1 MKNISELCSL
11 EDVNGIIIL
20 NNIKLLDKPII
31 ENNTTILKII
41 CDKNL
46 KFYLKKIEK
55 LLENSINFNINFD
68 LESKNDY
75 YNLVINKKINKI
87 VNQLNINNF
96 YNIGVRLLLEDKMW
110 ILESIEIEDDD
121 IDEDIVDYQEL
132 QEDLLL
138 KLNIKINNIQKE
150 SEILNYSLDKF
161 NNLKKQLSESFNK
174 QEIENYYNLIN

>member
-1 MKNISELCSL
+1 MKNISELSSL
-11 EDVNGIIIL
+11 EEVNGIIIL

-31 ENNTTILKII
+31 EDNTTILKII

-96 YNIGVRLLLEDKMW
+96 YNIGVRLLLEQHMW
-110 ILESIEIEDDD
+110 ILESIEIEDED
-121 IDEDIVDYQEL
+121 IDEDIVDYHEL
-132 QEDLLL
+132 KEDLLL
-138 KLNIKINNIQKE
+138 KLNIKINNIETE
-150 SEILNYSLDKF
+150 SNKLNSNLNKLSD
-161 NNLKKQLSESFNK
+161 LKKELSENFNK

>member
-150 SEILNYSLDKF
+150 SEILNYTLDKF

>member
-1 MKNISELCSL
+1 MKNINEISNL
-11 EDVNGIIIL
+11 EEINGIIIL
-20 NNIKLLDKPII
+20 NNIKLLDRPII
-31 ENNTTILKII
+31 EDNTTILKII